1 MSTHVPPVHIAVMG
15 IEKVLERLDD
25 VPPLLTLL
33 TRSATGQPISTYLNM
48 ITAPRA
54 PHEKDGPREV
64 HLVILDNGRSKIY
77 ADPELRTTLRCIR
90 CGACM
95 NHCPVYTRV
104 GGHAYEAVYPG
115 PIGKILTPQIE
126 NRPDLLDAS
135 SLCGACVEV
144 CPVEIPITKLMVR
157 LRGMHATRRESFA
170 WKMWMR
176 AFRSRRI
183 YSLGTWMATRFRFLA
198 PKSLRPA
205 RRTLHELARRGGVP
219 DV

>member
-15 IEKVLERLDD
+15 IEKVLERLED

-48 ITAPRA
+48 ITSPRA
-54 PHEKDGPREV
+54 PWEKDGPREV

-126 NRPDLLDAS
+126 NRTDLPQAS

-144 CPVEIPITKLMVR
+144 CPVEIPITKLMIR
-157 LRGMHATRRESFA
+157 LRGMHETRRESFA
-170 WKMWMR
+170 WSLWKR
-176 AFRSRRI
+176 VFRSHRL
-183 YSLGTWMATRFRFLA
+183 YSLAAWTATRLRFFA
-198 PKSLRPA
+198 PKTLRPA
-205 RRTLHELARRGGVP
+205 RHTLHELARKAGVP